1 MGNTFSNQRSL
12 FYWSLVLLCM
22 AIPPDLATGLSIP
35 FFGSKPSSSSS
46 DNNINVIDQQHNPNQ
61 DVPPPVSTPNHST
74 IENNIPLLATVA
86 APIIGPEDAP
96 HLRYAPSYFSTQL
109 PTKLKQLFPT
119 VLSTFHNARL
129 KLYTL
134 LWFKPPVGILG
145 AWCSLRV
152 IQKMSG
158 LYNPPPPS
166 SGEEAL
172 EAAED
177 ELSGMMMIKSILPSA
192 LVGNRISGSSSSGGS
207 TKTAS
212 SSKFSPWGS
221 LLRLNVSDK
230 SYKIRVQGQK
240 QTRKRKRKFR
250 RGRSFD
256 LDKGDRSYDNFGGI
270 ETVRVRAYQE
280 GLKAALEVVSEEDND
295 DDGSSTTLFG
305 NKQVVEDGKS
315 SSSVK
320 DDVQTALNA
329 LQLLCPPKGSREY
342 FVQENA
348 QALSK
353 LANYIA
359 PSSSTRDKTKATP
372 TVKQQNID
380 LLLHHSSKLIEMRT
394 LDALLRTLRDRHL
407 IVASRLRRARD
418 YWKWHVNLSGGW
430 FGLFTQDIRLK
441 VNSVLPWLG
450 LNDFKERIQRD
461 YERVTAS
468 WEKELICLGKIEQIL
483 LDRPEEMEVGSLLS
497 VTKENDGE
505 DSSWLSNL
513 LSGGT
518 KSKPSLDASAELML
532 ESKNRVWIRETE
544 DWCTNAR
551 QAVRDALDEVMI
563 TKDVGDAERS
573 EAHKFLNDWASYDV
587 TTENASSWLTA
598 LSIVEYSGSP
608 RRPGEQRYLQLSTII
623 SQVKRYDFL
632 GIPSSV
638 LILFAANMF
647 HDRVVAPHK
656 QEMIDFAK
664 SVFSA
669 VWGVIE
675 FRFYIPLKDIILDL
689 LNRRPRMVDPFA
701 LSNEQTSL
709 DNMLKDL
716 GVGDGTRENRAR
728 ALASASRMYE
738 EEVAGGAIRGI
749 VRGKVA
755 QLMLIQIQQLKA
767 DLLQAMDTIDVLV
780 DANRLNVQLI
790 AGIPA
795 LLIVIYGTR
804 AAFLFWS
811 NIRMKNFRLPHDV
824 HSEMSDYLKKVEEC
838 LVLSNYQ
845 LDAMGREQTVGAK
858 ACLKPKEMGELLL
871 LLHSYLNL
879 LDYMSPPFPSKQ
891 CNSIHQSVQNLLL
904 QGQMST
910 KRQLDLLKVI
920 QSKNDELL
928 KFI

>member
-1 MGNTFSNQRSL
+1 
-12 FYWSLVLLCM
+12 M
-22 AIPPDLATGLSIP
+22 A
-35 FFGSKPSSSSS
+35 
-46 DNNINVIDQQHNPNQ
+46 
-61 DVPPPVSTPNHST
+61 
-74 IENNIPLLATVA
+74 
-86 APIIGPEDAP
+86 
-96 HLRYAPSYFSTQL
+96 
-109 PTKLKQLFPT
+109 
-119 VLSTFHNARL
+119 
-129 KLYTL
+129 
-134 LWFKPPVGILG
+134 
-145 AWCSLRV
+145 
-152 IQKMSG
+152 G

-177 ELSGMMMIKSILPSA
+177 ELSGTMMIKSLLPGA
-192 LVGNRISGSSSSGGS
+192 LFGNRFISGGRTGSIDASSSST
-207 TKTAS
+207 TKTSS

-221 LLRLNVSDK
+221 LLHLNLGERGN
-230 SYKIRVQGQK
+230 KIRVQGQT

-280 GLKAALEVVSEEDND
+280 GLKAALDVISEEDD
-295 DDGSSTTLFG
+295 VSDDGSGTGTTLFG
-305 NKQVVEDGKS
+305 NKQSVDDDDSISG
-315 SSSVK
+315 VK
-320 DDVQTALNA
+320 DDVQTALSA
-329 LQLLCPPKGSREY
+329 LKLLCPPKGSREY

-359 PSSSTRDKTKATP
+359 PSSRGDKAKTP
-372 TVKQQNID
+372 TVRQQNMD

-430 FGLFTQDIRLK
+430 FGLFTQDLRQK
-441 VNSVLPWLG
+441 VNSVFPWLG
-450 LNDFKERIQRD
+450 LNDLKERTQRH

-468 WEKELICLGKIEQIL
+468 WEKELVCLGKIEQVL

-497 VTKENDGE
+497 VTNDNDDE
-505 DSSWLSNL
+505 ETSWLGNL
-513 LSGGT
+513 LSGGN
-518 KSKPSLDASAELML
+518 KSKPSLDESTELML
-532 ESKNRVWIRETE
+532 KSKNRIWIRETE
-544 DWCTNAR
+544 NWCAKAR
-551 QAVRDALDEVMI
+551 QAISDSVDEVMI
-563 TKDVGDAERS
+563 AKDAGDAERS
-573 EAHKFLNDWASYDV
+573 EPQQFLKDWASYDS
-587 TTENASSWLTA
+587 TKENASSWLPA

-608 RRPGEQRYLQLSTII
+608 RRPGEQRFFQLSTII

-638 LILFAANMF
+638 LILAAANMF

-716 GVGDGTRENRAR
+716 GVGDGTRENRAV

-738 EEVAGGAIRGI
+738 QEVAGGAIRGI

-804 AAFLFWS
+804 AALLFWS

-845 LDAMGREQTVGAK
+845 LDAKGQEQTDVSAK

-891 CNSIHQSVQNLLL
+891 CNSIHQSIQNLLL

-910 KRQLDLLKVI
+910 TRQLDLLKVI
-920 QSKNDELL
+920 QAKNDELL

>member
-1 MGNTFSNQRSL
+1 M
-12 FYWSLVLLCM
+12 V
-22 AIPPDLATGLSIP
+22 IPPDYTTGLSIP
-35 FFGSKPSSSSS
+35 FFGRDNKPRG
-46 DNNINVIDQQHNPNQ
+46 DNLNVIDPHPNQ
-61 DVPPPVSTPNHST
+61 DVQQLPVN
-74 IENNIPLLATVA
+74 NNIPLMATVA

-96 HLRYAPSYFSTQL
+96 HLRYVPSYFSTQL
-109 PTKLKQLFPT
+109 PERLKQLFPT
-119 VLSTFHNARL
+119 VMSTFHSARL

-145 AWCSLRV
+145 AWCSLRIV
-152 IQKMSG
+152 QKMSG
-158 LYNPPPPS
+158 LYNPPPPT

-177 ELSGMMMIKSILPSA
+177 KLRGMMMIKSILPSA
-192 LVGNRISGSSSSGGS
+192 LVGRSS
-207 TKTAS
+207 A
-212 SSKFSPWGS
+212 
-221 LLRLNVSDK
+221 
-230 SYKIRVQGQK
+230 
-240 QTRKRKRKFR
+240 RKRKFR

-256 LDKGDRSYDNFGGI
+256 LDKGDQSYDNFGGI

-280 GLKAALEVVSEEDND
+280 GLKAALEEISNDD
-295 DDGSSTTLFG
+295 DDGSSSNTSLFG
-305 NKQVVEDGKS
+305 NKQSVEEDDTS
-315 SSSVK
+315 NLSVK
-320 DDVQTALNA
+320 EDVQTALNA

-359 PSSSTRDKTKATP
+359 PSSRGDKTKTP

-430 FGLFTQDIRLK
+430 FGLFTQDVRQK
-441 VNSVLPWLG
+441 VYSVFPWLG
-450 LNDFKERIQRD
+450 INDFRERNQRD
-461 YERVTAS
+461 YEKVTAS
-468 WEKELICLGKIEQIL
+468 WERELVCLGKVEQLL

-497 VTKENDGE
+497 VTKDNDGE
-505 DSSWLSNL
+505 ETSWLNNL
-513 LSGGT
+513 LNGGT
-518 KSKPSLDASAELML
+518 KSKPSLDASAELIL
-532 ESKNRVWIRETE
+532 ESKNRKWIRETE
-544 DWCTNAR
+544 DWCTKAR
-551 QAVRDALDEVMI
+551 KAVGDSLDEVVT
-563 TKDVGDAERS
+563 TKDVGALERS
-573 EAHKFLNDWASYDV
+573 EAQRFLNDWASYDA
-587 TTENASSWLTA
+587 TTESASSWLTA
-598 LSIVEYSGSP
+598 LSIVEYAGSP
-608 RRPGEQRYLQLSTII
+608 RRPGEQRYFQLSTIT
-623 SQVKRYDFL
+623 SQVKRFDFL

-638 LILFAANMF
+638 LILLAANMF

-664 SVFSA
+664 SVFQA
-669 VWGVIE
+669 IWGVIE

-709 DNMLKDL
+709 DNMLRDL
-716 GVGDGTRENRAR
+716 GVGDGTRENRAL

-767 DLLQAMDTIDVLV
+767 DLLQAMDTIDDLV

-790 AGIPA
+790 AGVPA
-795 LLIVIYGTR
+795 LLIVTYGTR
-804 AAFLFWS
+804 AAYLFWS

-824 HSEMSDYLKKVEEC
+824 HSEMSDCLKKVEEC

-845 LDAMGREQTVGAK
+845 LDAKEGQEQAAVNGK
-858 ACLKPKEMGELLL
+858 ACLKPKEMGQLLL

-910 KRQLDLLKVI
+910 ARQLDLLKVI

>member
-1 MGNTFSNQRSL
+1 
-12 FYWSLVLLCM
+12 
-22 AIPPDLATGLSIP
+22 
-35 FFGSKPSSSSS
+35 
-46 DNNINVIDQQHNPNQ
+46 
-61 DVPPPVSTPNHST
+61 
-74 IENNIPLLATVA
+74 
-86 APIIGPEDAP
+86 
-96 HLRYAPSYFSTQL
+96 
-109 PTKLKQLFPT
+109 
-119 VLSTFHNARL
+119 
-129 KLYTL
+129 
-134 LWFKPPVGILG
+134 
-145 AWCSLRV
+145 
-152 IQKMSG
+152 MSG

-177 ELSGMMMIKSILPSA
+177 ELSGTMMIKSILPSA
-192 LVGNRISGSSSSGGS
+192 LVGNGLSSGTSGSSSG
-207 TKTAS
+207 TKTSS
-212 SSKFSPWGS
+212 SSKFSPWGN
-221 LLRLNVSDK
+221 LLHLNNVGDK

-240 QTRKRKRKFR
+240 QTRKRKRMFR

-256 LDKGDRSYDNFGGI
+256 LDKGDRSYYNFGGI

-280 GLKAALEVVSEEDND
+280 GLKAALEVVSEED
-295 DDGSSTTLFG
+295 GSGRDSGTTATLFG
-305 NKQVVEDGKS
+305 HKHSVEN
-315 SSSVK
+315 SSVK
-320 DDVQTALNA
+320 DDIQTALNA
-329 LQLLCPPKGSREY
+329 LQLLCPPRGSREY

-348 QALSK
+348 IALSK

-359 PSSSTRDKTKATP
+359 PSSSRDDKTSIP
-372 TVKQQNID
+372 SIKQQNID

-407 IVASRLRRARD
+407 MVASRLRRARD

-430 FGLFTQDIRLK
+430 FGLFTQDIRQK
-441 VNSVLPWLG
+441 VNSVCPWLG
-450 LNDFKERIQRD
+450 LNDLKERIQRD

-468 WEKELICLGKIEQIL
+468 WERELACLGKIEQIL

-497 VTKENDGE
+497 VTNDNDGE
-505 DSSWLSNL
+505 ETSWFSNL
-513 LSGGT
+513 LNGGN
-518 KSKPSLDASAELML
+518 KSKPSLDASTELML
-532 ESKNRVWIRETE
+532 KSKNRLWIRETE

-551 QAVRDALDEVMI
+551 HAVSDSINEVMI
-563 TKDVGDAERS
+563 AKDVGDEERS
-573 EAHKFLNDWASYDV
+573 ESQQFLNDWASYEAA
-587 TTENASSWLTA
+587 TENAPSWLTA

-608 RRPGEQRYLQLSTII
+608 RRPGEQRYFQLSTII

-632 GIPSSV
+632 GIPSSM

-656 QEMIDFAK
+656 QEMVEFAK

-675 FRFYIPLKDIILDL
+675 FRFYIPLKDIVLDL

-716 GVGDGTRENRAR
+716 GVGDGTRENRAL

-804 AAFLFWS
+804 AVFLFWS

-824 HSEMSDYLKKVEEC
+824 HSEMTDYLQKVEEC

-845 LDAMGREQTVGAK
+845 LDSKCQEQTTVGAK
-858 ACLKPKEMGELLL
+858 ACLRPKEMGELLL
-871 LLHSYLNL
+871 LLHSYMNL
-879 LDYMSPPFPSKQ
+879 LDFMSPPFPSKQ

-910 KRQLDLLKVI
+910 TRQLDLLKVI

>member
-1 MGNTFSNQRSL
+1 M
-12 FYWSLVLLCM
+12 VV
-22 AIPPDLATGLSIP
+22 PPDYATGLSIP
-35 FFGSKPSSSSS
+35 FFGRDKKPSSETL
-46 DNNINVIDQQHNPNQ
+46 NGIDHHPNQ
-61 DVPPPVSTPNHST
+61 DVQLPVSAPNH

-86 APIIGPEDAP
+86 APMIGPEDAP

-109 PTKLKQLFPT
+109 PERLKQLFPT
-119 VLSTFHNARL
+119 VISTFHSARL
-129 KLYTL
+129 KLYAL

-145 AWCSLRV
+145 AWCSLRI
-152 IQKMSG
+152 IQKMHG

-177 ELSGMMMIKSILPSA
+177 RLRGMMMIKSILPSA
-192 LVGNRISGSSSSGGS
+192 LVGRSSGGMSSSSGGS
-207 TKTAS
+207 SSIGRVKTS
-212 SSKFSPWGS
+212 PSKFSRWGS
-221 LLRLNVSDK
+221 
-230 SYKIRVQGQK
+230 QT

-256 LDKGDRSYDNFGGI
+256 LDKGDQSYDNFGGI

-280 GLKAALEVVSEEDND
+280 GLRAALDELSND
-295 DDGSSTTLFG
+295 DDGSSNTFLFG
-305 NKQVVEDGKS
+305 NNGNKQSVEHDKS
-315 SSSVK
+315 NSSVK
-320 DDVQTALNA
+320 DDVQTALGA

-359 PSSSTRDKTKATP
+359 PLSSRGDRTKTP

-430 FGLFTQDIRLK
+430 FGLLTQDVRQK
-441 VNSVLPWLG
+441 VNSVFPWLG
-450 LNDFKERIQRD
+450 INDFRERIQRD
-461 YERVTAS
+461 YEKVTAS
-468 WEKELICLGKIEQIL
+468 WERELVCLGKVEQLL

-497 VTKENDGE
+497 VTNDSDDE
-505 DSSWLSNL
+505 QTSWLNNL
-513 LSGGT
+513 LNGGT
-518 KSKPSLDASAELML
+518 KSKPSLDASAELIL
-532 ESKNRVWIRETE
+532 ESKNRKWIRETE
-544 DWCTNAR
+544 DWCTKAR
-551 QAVRDALDEVMI
+551 KAVGDSLDEVVT
-563 TKDVGDAERS
+563 TKDVGNVERS
-573 EAHKFLNDWASYDV
+573 EAQQFLNDWASYDV
-587 TTENASSWLTA
+587 TTESASSWLTA
-598 LSIVEYSGSP
+598 LSIVEYAGSP
-608 RRPGEQRYLQLSTII
+608 RRPGEQRYFQLSTIT
-623 SQVKRYDFL
+623 SQVKRFDFL
-632 GIPSSV
+632 GIPSSI
-638 LILFAANMF
+638 LILLAANMF

-664 SVFSA
+664 SVFQA
-669 VWGVIE
+669 IWGVIE

-709 DNMLKDL
+709 DNMLRDL
-716 GVGDGTRENRAR
+716 GVGDGTRENRAQ

-780 DANRLNVQLI
+780 DANRLNVQLV
-790 AGIPA
+790 AGVPA

-804 AAFLFWS
+804 AAYLFWS

-824 HSEMSDYLKKVEEC
+824 HSEMSDCLKKVEEC

-845 LDAMGREQTVGAK
+845 LDAKGPEQTAVNAK

-910 KRQLDLLKVI
+910 ARQLDLLKVI

>member
-1 MGNTFSNQRSL
+1 M
-12 FYWSLVLLCM
+12 
-22 AIPPDLATGLSIP
+22 
-35 FFGSKPSSSSS
+35 
-46 DNNINVIDQQHNPNQ
+46 H
-61 DVPPPVSTPNHST
+61 
-74 IENNIPLLATVA
+74 
-86 APIIGPEDAP
+86 
-96 HLRYAPSYFSTQL
+96 
-109 PTKLKQLFPT
+109 
-119 VLSTFHNARL
+119 
-129 KLYTL
+129 
-134 LWFKPPVGILG
+134 
-145 AWCSLRV
+145 
-152 IQKMSG
+152 G

-177 ELSGMMMIKSILPSA
+177 KLSGMMMIKSILPSA
-192 LVGNRISGSSSSGGS
+192 LVGRSSAGGP
-207 TKTAS
+207 TTS

-221 LLRLNVSDK
+221 LALNVSDK
-230 SYKIRVQGQK
+230 SYKIRAAGQI

-280 GLKAALEVVSEEDND
+280 GLKAALEEVSSDDNDD
-295 DDGSSTTLFG
+295 DDGSSSSSSSSSSSTSLFG
-305 NKQVVEDGKS
+305 NKQSVEDDKS
-315 SSSVK
+315 NSSSVK
-320 DDVQTALNA
+320 DDMQTALSA

-353 LANYIA
+353 LASYIA
-359 PSSSTRDKTKATP
+359 PSSRGDKDKKTP

-430 FGLFTQDIRLK
+430 FGLFTQDLRQK
-441 VNSVLPWLG
+441 VNSAFPWLG
-450 LNDFKERIQRD
+450 INDFRERIQRD
-461 YERVTAS
+461 YEKVCAS
-468 WEKELICLGKIEQIL
+468 WERELVCLGKVEQLL

-497 VTKENDGE
+497 VLSDEKT
-505 DSSWLSNL
+505 SWLNKL
-513 LSGGT
+513 LNGGT
-518 KSKPSLDASAELML
+518 KSKPSLDVSAELML
-532 ESKNRVWIRETE
+532 ESKNRKWIQET
-544 DWCTNAR
+544 DIWCAKAR
-551 QAVRDALDEVMI
+551 KAVSDSLDDVMT
-563 TKDVGDAERS
+563 TKDVSDTERS
-573 EAHKFLNDWASYDV
+573 EVQHFLSNWASYDV
-587 TTENASSWLTA
+587 TAESASSWLTA
-598 LSIVEYSGSP
+598 LSIVEYAGSP
-608 RRPGEQRYLQLSTII
+608 RRSGEQRYFQLSTIT

-632 GIPSSV
+632 GIPSSL
-638 LILFAANMF
+638 LILLAANMF

-664 SVFSA
+664 SVFQA

-675 FRFYIPLKDIILDL
+675 FRFYVPLKDIILDL

-716 GVGDGTRENRAR
+716 GVGDGTRENRSL

-738 EEVAGGAIRGI
+738 QEVAGGAIRGI

-780 DANRLNVQLI
+780 DSNRLNVQLI

-811 NIRMKNFRLPHDV
+811 NIRMQNFRLPHDV
-824 HSEMSDYLKKVEEC
+824 HSEMTDYLKKVEEC

-845 LDAMGREQTVGAK
+845 LDAKGPARAK
-858 ACLKPKEMGELLL
+858 ACLNPKEMGELLL
-871 LLHSYLNL
+871 LLHSYLNM
-879 LDYMSPPFPSKQ
+879 LDFMSPPFPSKQ

-910 KRQLDLLKVI
+910 ARQLDLLKVI
-920 QSKNDELL
+920 SSKNDELL

>member
-1 MGNTFSNQRSL
+1 M
-12 FYWSLVLLCM
+12 V
-22 AIPPDLATGLSIP
+22 IPPDYATGLSIP
-35 FFGSKPSSSSS
+35 FFGRDNKPHGS
-46 DNNINVIDQQHNPNQ
+46 DNLNVIDPHPNQ
-61 DVPPPVSTPNHST
+61 DVQQLPVGGRN
-74 IENNIPLLATVA
+74 IENNNIPLMATVA

-96 HLRYAPSYFSTQL
+96 HLRYVPSYFSTQL
-109 PTKLKQLFPT
+109 PERLKQLFPT
-119 VLSTFHNARL
+119 VMSTFHSARS

-145 AWCSLRV
+145 AWCSLRIV
-152 IQKMSG
+152 QKMSG
-158 LYNPPPPS
+158 LYNPPPPT

-177 ELSGMMMIKSILPSA
+177 KLRGMMMIKSILPSA
-192 LVGNRISGSSSSGGS
+192 LVGRSSGGGGIGSSGRIGGAIS
-207 TKTAS
+207 TS
-212 SSKFSPWGS
+212 SSKFSRWGS
-221 LLRLNVSDK
+221 
-230 SYKIRVQGQK
+230 QT

-256 LDKGDRSYDNFGGI
+256 LDKGDQSYDNFGGI

-280 GLKAALEVVSEEDND
+280 GLKAALEEISNDD
-295 DDGSSTTLFG
+295 DDGSSSNTSLFG
-305 NKQVVEDGKS
+305 NKQSVEEDDTS
-315 SSSVK
+315 NLSVK
-320 DDVQTALNA
+320 EDVQTALNA

-359 PSSSTRDKTKATP
+359 PSSRGDKTKTP

-430 FGLFTQDIRLK
+430 FGLFTQDVRQK
-441 VNSVLPWLG
+441 VYSVFPWLG
-450 LNDFKERIQRD
+450 INDFRERNQRD
-461 YERVTAS
+461 YEKVTAS
-468 WEKELICLGKIEQIL
+468 WERELVCLGKVEQLL

-497 VTKENDGE
+497 VTKDNDGE
-505 DSSWLSNL
+505 ETSWLNNL
-513 LSGGT
+513 LNGGT
-518 KSKPSLDASAELML
+518 KSKPSLDASAELIL
-532 ESKNRVWIRETE
+532 ESKNRKWIRETE
-544 DWCTNAR
+544 DWCTKAR
-551 QAVRDALDEVMI
+551 KAVGDSLDEVVT
-563 TKDVGDAERS
+563 TKDVGALERS
-573 EAHKFLNDWASYDV
+573 EAQRFLNDWASYDA
-587 TTENASSWLTA
+587 TTESASSWLTA
-598 LSIVEYSGSP
+598 LSIVEYAGSP
-608 RRPGEQRYLQLSTII
+608 RRPGEQRYFQLSTIT
-623 SQVKRYDFL
+623 SQVKRFDFL

-638 LILFAANMF
+638 LILLAANMF

-664 SVFSA
+664 SVFQA
-669 VWGVIE
+669 IWGVIE

-709 DNMLKDL
+709 DNMLRDL
-716 GVGDGTRENRAR
+716 GVGDGTRENRAL

-767 DLLQAMDTIDVLV
+767 DLLQAMDTIDDLV

-790 AGIPA
+790 AGVPA
-795 LLIVIYGTR
+795 LLIVTYGTR
-804 AAFLFWS
+804 AAYLFWS

-824 HSEMSDYLKKVEEC
+824 HSEMSDCLKKVEEC

-845 LDAMGREQTVGAK
+845 LDAKEGQEQAAVNGK
-858 ACLKPKEMGELLL
+858 ACLKPKEMGQLLL

-910 KRQLDLLKVI
+910 ARQLDLLKVI